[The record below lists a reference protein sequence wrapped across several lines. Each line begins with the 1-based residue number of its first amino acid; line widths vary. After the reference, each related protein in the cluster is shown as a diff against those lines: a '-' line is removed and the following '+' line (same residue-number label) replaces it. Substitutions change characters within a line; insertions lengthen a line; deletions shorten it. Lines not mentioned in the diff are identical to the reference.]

1 MLFELLDEEEEVV
14 TIMVTGSRRWSSDVM
29 VGVCIFIFFVF
40 QYRSGILGTGS
51 WVAGSFTYS

>member
-1 MLFELLDEEEEVV
+1 MLLELLELLDEEEEVV

-40 QYRSGILGTGS
+40 Q
-51 WVAGSFTYS
+51 